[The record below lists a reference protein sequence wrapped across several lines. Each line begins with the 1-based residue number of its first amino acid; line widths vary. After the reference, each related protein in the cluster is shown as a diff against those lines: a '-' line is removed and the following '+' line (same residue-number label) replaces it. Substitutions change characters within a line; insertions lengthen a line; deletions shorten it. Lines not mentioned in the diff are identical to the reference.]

1 MSIRSFSVTVI
12 LILGVILFK
21 IIAYQIFKKT
31 GINLFGMLV
40 YLIIIF
46 LWVYALIRLLL
57 KNKTE

>member
-1 MSIRSFSVTVI
+1 MSIRSFSVTII
-12 LILGVILFK
+12 LIVGVILFK

-46 LWVYALIRLLL
+46 LWVYTLIRLLL

>member
-1 MSIRSFSVTVI
+1 MSIRSFSVTII
-12 LILGVILFK
+12 LIIGVILFK

-46 LWVYALIRLLL
+46 LWVYTLIRLLL